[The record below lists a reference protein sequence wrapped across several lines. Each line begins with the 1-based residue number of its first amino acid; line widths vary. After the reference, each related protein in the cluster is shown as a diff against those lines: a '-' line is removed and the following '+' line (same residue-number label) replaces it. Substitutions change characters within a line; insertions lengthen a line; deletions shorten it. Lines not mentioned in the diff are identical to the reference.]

1 MSLKNRTAIVT
12 GAGKGLGKSIARAFA
27 REGANVMMM
36 DLDEGALNRAADE
49 IRQTGWE
56 RVMSRAGDVSNEHD
70 VSETVS
76 ETLARFHG
84 LDILV
89 NNAGII
95 GPPRF
100 VEDTDTKNWNITIGS
115 NLGGFFLFTR
125 AVLPHMIGK
134 RQGKII
140 NIVSGLGEMPFPR
153 FCAYAVS
160 KAGGIQF
167 TRSIASE
174 MEPYG
179 IQVNAIDPGVMD
191 TGMQEAILRLG
202 SEVLGEDVYQQFK
215 EYKEDHL
222 LKNPD
227 DVAPLAVFLASS
239 ASDHITGQIGSMRF
253 YRQMGWKP

>member
-1 MSLKNRTAIVT
+1 MSLKDRTAIVT
-12 GAGKGLGKSIARAFA
+12 GAGRGLGRSIARAFV

-36 DLDEGALNRAADE
+36 SLDEDELRKAADE
-49 IRQTGWE
+49 AGQGGPG
-56 RVMSRAGDVSNEHD
+56 RVAARAGDVSREHD
-70 VSETVS
+70 VSETVN
-76 ETLARFHG
+76 ETLERFAG
-84 LDILV
+84 VDILV

-100 VEDTDTKNWNITIGS
+100 LEDADIESWNTTIGT
-115 NLGGFFLFTR
+115 NLGGFFLLAR
-125 AVLPHMIGK
+125 AVIPHMVEK
-134 RQGKII
+134 RKGKII

-153 FCAYAVS
+153 FCAYAAS

-191 TGMQEAILRLG
+191 TGMQEEIRRLG
-202 SEVLGEDVYQQFK
+202 PGVLGEEVFR
-215 EYKEDHL
+215 EFERYKDRHL

-227 DVAPLAVFLASS
+227 DVAPLAVFLASG
-239 ASDHITGQIGSMRF
+239 ASDHITGRIGSMRF
-253 YRQMGWKP
+253 YRQMGWKG